1 MATDRAIQVI
11 DRQHWLE
18 PLAER
23 LQSSLNDAV
32 AAGGPAGQ
40 QVANA
45 LHGVW
50 LGHPLHPVLTDL
62 PIGSWTVAAV
72 LDAFEEVSGNRAFAR
87 GADAAIGL
95 GVVGALGAAVTGLTD
110 WRHTDNRARR
120 IGLTHGLLN
129 TGALALYTTSLIL
142 RRLNAR
148 KAGRGVAMLGYLVA
162 NAAGYL
168 GGHLVFGEQV
178 GVDHTASQL
187 PPSEFTAVLRA
198 AELPENELR
207 RVTADGMPVLLL
219 RRGERIY
226 AIAETCS
233 HLGGPLSEGQ
243 LEDLSVTCPWHGS
256 RFALEDGRVIDGPAT
271 FPQPCFETR
280 VQDGQIEVRAAC
292 SQLLAQ
298 GSTASLPLH
307 GGGCRRG

>member
-1 MATDRAIQVI
+1 MATDRAIEFI
-11 DRQHWLE
+11 DRQRWIE

-23 LQSSLNDAV
+23 LQSSLNSAV

-50 LGHPLHPVLTDL
+50 LGHPLHPILTDL

-110 WRHTDNRARR
+110 WRHTDDRARR

-129 TGALALYTTSLIL
+129 TGALALYTTSLVL
-142 RRLNAR
+142 RRLHAR

-162 NAAGYL
+162 SAAGYL

-178 GVDHTASQL
+178 GVDHTANQL
-187 PPSEFTAVLRA
+187 PPGEFTAVLRA

-207 RVTADGMPVLLL
+207 RVTADGMAVLLL
-219 RRGERIY
+219 RRGEKIY

-256 RFALEDGRVIDGPAT
+256 RFALENGQVLDGPAT

-280 VQDGQIEVRAAC
+280 VQDGQIEVRAARLQFPAQA
-292 SQLLAQ
+292 QLQRL
-298 GSTASLPLH
+298 
-307 GGGCRRG
+307 